1 VGVNSIFKEPIY
13 KVLEKIKSELYFN
26 WHNKMRGTPLK
37 ETKISTTTTTR
48 TKGIQLKSA
57 ELYRTS

>member
-1 VGVNSIFKEPIY
+1 MGVNSIFKKLVY
-13 KVLEKIKSELYFN
+13 KVLEKIKSELYFK
-26 WHNKMRGTPLK
+26 WHNRMRGTPLK
-37 ETKISTTTTTR
+37 ETKISTATTTR